1 MTTEGD
7 VTIRSE
13 DKKLVDAIFWGGV
26 LLWAGLIFGVDAF
39 GYLPQIGQANA
50 WSWIFLG
57 AGVYGLLISFVR
69 LATDNFSNPTTWDW
83 LWSVIFII
91 IGVAGFIAISVP
103 WWLILIL
110 IGIVILG
117 SALRSRS

>member
-7 VTIRSE
+7 VTTQSE
-13 DKKLVDAIFWGGV
+13 EKKYVDAIFWGGV
-26 LLWAGLIFGVDAF
+26 LLWAGLIFGLDSL

-57 AGVYGLLISFVR
+57 AGVYGLVISIVR
-69 LATDNFSNPTTWDW
+69 LVSDNFTNPSTWDW
-83 LWSVIFII
+83 VWSIIFLI
-91 IGVAGFIAISVP
+91 IGLAGFIAISVP

-110 IGIVILG
+110 IGVVIFS
-117 SALRSRS
+117 SALRGR